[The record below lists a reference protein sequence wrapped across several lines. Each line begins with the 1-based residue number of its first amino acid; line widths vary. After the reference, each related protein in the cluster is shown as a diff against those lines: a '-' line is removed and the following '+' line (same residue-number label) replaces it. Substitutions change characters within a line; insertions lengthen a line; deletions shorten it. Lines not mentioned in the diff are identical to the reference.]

1 MPVMTALTN
10 SQTRRRRRGIA
21 VAAATL
27 ALSGLVSVASAQP
40 SSEEVE
46 LAVNGP
52 EGALLFVDGQAMG
65 RLPLPVNLTLRS
77 GPHRFRLEQGNKKA
91 ESDTLTLPANR
102 QSELNLTLAGRN
114 LVAVLRVTPGLLM
127 VLSPATIP
135 AEQRAQI
142 TESVATAARQEHAVL
157 LGLGRQAGTVSR
169 SAALSR
175 CIESA
180 DCHEAPPGDEQASY
194 VLSIRIENGPTGPRI
209 RAALLDVRT
218 RDLGAQGEEECGS
231 CNAAQL
237 AAKAQSLTARLIR
250 ETAARPRGSLS
261 VSSTPADARV
271 LIDGRWLG
279 RTPFQQ
285 EVFTGSRAIEVQ
297 RDRFLSHKED
307 RQIEPGQ
314 SVDVQVAL
322 QPVPQAPQGPKSPV
336 AMSRPKWR
344 IITGSLALGAGLVLA
359 GFGTSALLADGQCKD
374 SQASAETCSPFYNT
388 KVVGGALVGT
398 GAALAVGGTILL
410 AIP

>member
-1 MPVMTALTN
+1 MPVTTAGMS
-10 SQTRRRRRGIA
+10 SQTRRRRHGITGAA
-21 VAAATL
+21 VTL
-27 ALSGLVSVASAQP
+27 TLSVLLGVASAQP
-40 SSEEVE
+40 SSEAVE

-52 EGALLFVDGQAMG
+52 EGALLLVDGQAMG
-65 RLPLPVNLTLRS
+65 KLPLPVNLMLRS
-77 GPHRFRLEQGNKKA
+77 GPHRFGLEQGNRKA

-114 LVAVLRVTPGLLM
+114 LVAVLRVTPGLLL
-127 VLSPATIP
+127 VLGPATLS
-135 AEQRAQI
+135 AEHTAQI
-142 TESVATAARQEHAVL
+142 TESVATAARQEHSVL
-157 LGLGRQAGTVSR
+157 LGFGRPSGVVHS

-180 DCHEAPPGDEQASY
+180 DCHEASTGDEQASY
-194 VLSIRIENGPTGPRI
+194 VLSLRIENGPAGQRI

-218 RDLGAQGEEECGS
+218 RDLGAQAEEECGS
-231 CNAAQL
+231 CSAAQL
-237 AAKAQSLTARLIR
+237 ATKAGALTARLIR
-250 ETAARPRGSLS
+250 ETASRPRGSLS

-271 LIDGRWLG
+271 LLDGRWLG

-285 EVFTGSRAIEVQ
+285 EVFTGPRAIEVQ
-297 RDRFLSHKED
+297 RDRFLSHKEE

-322 QPVPQAPQGPKSPV
+322 QPVPQAPKAPV
-336 AMSRPKWR
+336 VMSRPKWR
-344 IITGSLALGAGLVLA
+344 IISGSLAIGAGIILV

-374 SQASAETCSPFYNT
+374 SQSNPESCSPYYDT
-388 KVVGGALVGT
+388 KVVGGAFVGS
-398 GAALAVGGTILL
+398 GAALAVGGALLL